1 MGKAVI
7 GIIGLVIGAVLG
19 VVFGGPLMMGTAAGV
34 GIATGLNAGICATV
48 QAAENEG
55 LLSPEQVD
63 QVLTRAASDMAAMQ
77 GLELENESLGSSEN
91 CEKVMADLAA
101 AAKN

>member
-1 MGKAVI
+1 MGKAVT
-7 GIIGLVIGAVLG
+7 GIIGLIVGAVLG
-19 VVFGGPLMMGTAAGV
+19 VVFGGPLMMGTAAGF

-55 LLSPEQVD
+55 LLSPEEVD
-63 QVLTRAASDMAAMQ
+63 QVLTRAASDMASMQ

-91 CEKVMADLAA
+91 CEKVMADLAE
-101 AAKN
+101 AAKE